1 MQVAQD
7 AAAASISRA
16 DPETGSGILSVFR
29 RCYSN
34 YGAQA
39 GYALTVV
46 ALLIGWLGR
55 EERPLRAEAGAGYW
69 LGVAGA
75 SMMAL
80 LLLYPLRKRVRVLQC
95 LGATRHWFRL
105 HMMLGVLGPT
115 LILYHCNFELGS
127 LNSRVALFCTL
138 LVATSGLVGRYF
150 YARIHLG
157 LYGRRAS
164 LEELAS
170 RARMTVAQK
179 RLATTFVPELL
190 ERIGAYDDRVL
201 RPPEGMLSNILLP
214 VGLAVRTRWAR
225 LRLTRMAR
233 REIRRRA
240 ATSQRVAS
248 ERRRIE
254 VAISRLIAGHLRRVR
269 QVAAFSCY
277 ERLFSLWHVFHL
289 PFFFILV
296 LAAGAHVLA
305 VHMY

>member
-1 MQVAQD
+1 MNVAQH
-7 AAAASISRA
+7 AAVPPVPGRA
-16 DPETGSGILSVFR
+16 PEPGSEILSFFR
-29 RCYSN
+29 RCCSN
-34 YGAQA
+34 VGAQA

-46 ALLIGWLGR
+46 VLLIGWFGR
-55 EERPLRAEAGAGYW
+55 EGRPIRAEAGAGYW

-80 LLLYPLRKRVRVLQC
+80 LLLYPLRKRIRFLRC
-95 LGATRHWFRL
+95 LGATRHWFRF

-127 LNSRVALFCTL
+127 LNSRVALFSTL
-138 LVATSGLVGRYF
+138 LVAASGLVGRYL

-157 LYGRRAS
+157 LYGRRAN
-164 LEELAS
+164 LAELTA
-170 RARMTVAQK
+170 RARMTVAQQK
-179 RLATTFVPELL
+179 LATTFAPALL
-190 ERIGAYDDRVL
+190 ERIGAYDDKVL
-201 RPPEGMLSNILLP
+201 TPPEGILANIALP

-225 LRLTRMAR
+225 FSLTRMAL

-248 ERRRIE
+248 ERPRIE
-254 VAISRLIAGHLRRVR
+254 KAVSRLIAGHLRRVR
-269 QVAAFSCY
+269 EVAAFSCY

-296 LAAGAHVLA
+296 IAALAHVLA